1 MRRHGRRD
9 STHGPIRDRLRE
21 LGASVA
27 DTADLGDDFPDLLVG
42 FAGASFLVEVKGPKG
57 KASDGQTEFARTWR
71 GSPVVLLRSPEEAQ
85 AWYLRT
91 RHELL
96 RRPDARQLQVKAG

>member
-1 MRRHGRRD
+1 MRHGRRD
-9 STHGPIRDRLRE
+9 TTHGPIRDRLRE
-21 LGASVA
+21 LEASVA
-27 DTADLGDDFPDLLVG
+27 DTADLGDDFPDLIVG
-42 FAGASFLVEVKGPKG
+42 LCGSTFLVEVKGPKG

-96 RRPDARQLQVKAG
+96 RRPDARQLLGQVG